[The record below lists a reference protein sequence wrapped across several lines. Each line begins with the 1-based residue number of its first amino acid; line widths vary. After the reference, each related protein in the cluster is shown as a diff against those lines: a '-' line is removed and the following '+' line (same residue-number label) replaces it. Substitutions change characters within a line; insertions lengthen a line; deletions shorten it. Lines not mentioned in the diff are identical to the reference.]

1 MTKPTPEK
9 ILEKLYPLSLKSVGR
24 SAVKSQTT
32 KTKIEN
38 VCRCNTNKA
47 PIRFLMACL
56 LAKIHRPEIDIR
68 KPYTEIVGDDTFSGR
83 FYDERF
89 IEKFIHKYKLPCN
102 PTTAYLTPA
111 FRNLDRLLTTDL
123 VLVGRPRE
131 VYKYTLELLDIVY
144 RGKETP
150 DSMLREIIRC
160 LLIIKVEAEQRMK
173 QLIAD
178 LKQVDDLLPLSSEE
192 TVTLLAQHLSCKN
205 SSRLPVLIVAAAY
218 QAVKEQ
224 VGEESKKLTAHNAA
238 DRQTGAIGDIEV
250 TLINDEHIVTCYEM
264 KDKRVTTVD
273 IDIAL
278 QKLSKYRNK
287 IDNYLFITTDG
298 IEIEVTE
305 YAKDL
310 YENTGVEIAILDCLG
325 FIRHYLHFFHRHRN
339 KFLNI
344 YQDMVLAETTSA
356 VSQPLKEAFL
366 ALRRA
371 AEADKR

>member
-1 MTKPTPEK
+1 MTNTKPEK
-9 ILEKLYPLSLKSVGR
+9 ILEKLYQLSLKSVGR
-24 SAVKSQTT
+24 SALKSQIT

-38 VCRCNTNKA
+38 VCRCNANKA

-68 KPYTEIVGDDTFSGR
+68 KPYTEIQGDDTFSGR

-111 FRNLDRLLTTDL
+111 FRNLDRILTTDL

-150 DSMLREIIRC
+150 DNILREIIRC
-160 LLIIKVEAEQRMK
+160 LLIIKAEDEQRMK

-178 LKQVDDLLPLSSEE
+178 LKQADDLLPLSSEE
-192 TVTLLAQHLSCKN
+192 TVTLLAQHLNCKN

-224 VGEESKKLTAHNAA
+224 IGEEGKKLTAHNAA

-250 TLINDEHIVTCYEM
+250 TLINDERIVTCYEM

-287 IDNYLFITTDG
+287 IDNYLFITTDV

-310 YENTGVEIAILDCLG
+310 YENTGVEIAVLDCLG

>member
-1 MTKPTPEK
+1 MTNPMPEK
-9 ILEKLYPLSLKSVGR
+9 ILEKLYQLSLKSVAR
-24 SAVKSQTT
+24 SAVKSQNT
-32 KTKIEN
+32 KTRIEY
-38 VCRCNTNKA
+38 VCRCNANKA

-68 KPYTEIVGDDTFSGR
+68 KPYTEIQGDDTFSGR
-83 FYDERF
+83 FYDEGF

-111 FRNLDRLLTTDL
+111 FRNLDRILITDL

-131 VYKYTLELLDIVY
+131 VYKYTLELLDIAH
-144 RGKETP
+144 RKKESP
-150 DSMLREIIRC
+150 DSLLREIIRW
-160 LLIIKVEAEQRMK
+160 LLIIKTENEQRMK

-178 LKQVDDLLPLSSEE
+178 LNQADDLLPLSSEE
-192 TVTLLAQHLSCKN
+192 TVTLLAQHLNCKN
-205 SSRLPVLIVAAAY
+205 SSRLPVLMVTAAY
-218 QAVKEQ
+218 QTVKKEI
-224 VGEESKKLTAHNAA
+224 GEESKKLSAHNAA
-238 DRQTGAIGDIEV
+238 DKQTGAIGDIEV
-250 TLINDEHIVTCYEM
+250 TLVNDEHIVTCYEM

-278 QKLSKYRNK
+278 QKLSKHTNK
-287 IDNYLFITTDG
+287 IDNYIFITTDV

-305 YAKDL
+305 YAKGL
-310 YENTGVEIAILDCLG
+310 YEKTGVEFAVLDCLN

-339 KFLNI
+339 KFLNT